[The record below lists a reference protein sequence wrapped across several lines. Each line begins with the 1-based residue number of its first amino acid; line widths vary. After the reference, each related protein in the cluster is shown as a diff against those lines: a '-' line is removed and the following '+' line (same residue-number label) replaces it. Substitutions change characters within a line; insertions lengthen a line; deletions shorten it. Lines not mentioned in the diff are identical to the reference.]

1 VARAFKIPM
10 GVAVS
15 GRDCG
20 IAQTG
25 GGMTLLDNMP
35 FDRTAGSHSLAAAGQ
50 HARSG
55 LSPDPNERRR

>member
-1 VARAFKIPM
+1 M
-10 GVAVS
+10 GVVVS

-25 GGMTLLDNMP
+25 GGMTLLDNIP

-50 HARSG
+50 HPR
-55 LSPDPNERRR
+55 